1 MTIQEELL
9 SSRTNGILLPLAA
22 MKTDSDWGVGDFGSL
37 EEWTEFLAS
46 LGTKIIQ
53 ILPLQETAPGENCPY
68 SALSAFATDPV
79 YVQISQVPDI
89 AHSHEAQEHISLLTE
104 QIAAWRHAH
113 KAPFFAVKQAKLKA
127 LWFGYQ
133 QFLRTEQSTRSARF
147 RAFEAYQSAQQ
158 GWLRSYAI
166 FRALKEFY
174 KWQTWTAWPENLR
187 NFEQTA
193 VNAFEAEYKEYVQFF
208 AYIQWILDGQLRRA
222 KAFAKQKGIL
232 IFGDI
237 PFGTNL
243 DSAEVWA
250 ERANYRLGWEI
261 GAPADQF
268 SKGGQRW
275 GLPAY
280 DWAYQHANNL
290 DLWRRKIR
298 RVTELYDIFRLDH
311 LVGFFR
317 TYVFAPGD
325 EIGAFDV
332 EGEQNQIDRGYA
344 FLRMVLEEA
353 GGKLAVG
360 EDLGVIPAFVRRMLV
375 DLRIPG
381 YKVLRW
387 EREDNGYYREPRNY
401 PVVSL
406 ATTSTHDTETVRGWW
421 ETENRTERA
430 HIWEMISAQKTP
442 EGAPWNLE
450 TQRAILRRVLDSA
463 SALTLFSWQDITG
476 TLERINT
483 PGTVGNE
490 NWTYRSPH
498 TPKQSAQVY
507 APQLIM
513 YRELLRE
520 TGRAA

>member
-1 MTIQEELL
+1 MTIQDQVL
-9 SSRTNGILLPLAA
+9 SSRLNGVLLPLSA
-22 MKTDSDWGVGDFGSL
+22 MKTAGDWGVGDFSSL
-37 EEWTEFLAS
+37 REWTEFLAAQ
-46 LGTKIIQ
+46 GAKIIQ

-79 YVQISQVPDI
+79 YADISNVPDV
-89 AHSHEAQEHISLLTE
+89 AASPRAQEFIDSISFKIRE
-104 QIAAWRHAH
+104 WHDAPR
-113 KAPFFAVKQAKLKA
+113 APFFAVKQAKLKA

-133 QFLRTEQSTRSARF
+133 YFLETQAAANSPRF
-147 RAFEAYQSAQQ
+147 QAFEAYCAAQA
-158 GWLRSYAI
+158 GWLRGYAL
-166 FRALKEFY
+166 FRAIKEFY
-174 KWQTWTAWPENLR
+174 KWQTWTQWPEGLR
-187 NFEQTA
+187 NFEPAA
-193 VNAFEAEYKEYVQFF
+193 VRAFEAQYREYVHYFS
-208 AYIQWILDGQLRRA
+208 YMQWILDLQLRQA
-222 KAFAKQKGIL
+222 KTFAQEKGVL

-243 DSAEVWA
+243 DSAEVWS

-280 DWAYQHANNL
+280 DWVYQHSHNL

-325 EIGAFDV
+325 QVGGFDIQ
-332 EGEQNQIDRGYA
+332 GEQNQIDRGYN
-344 FLRMVLEEA
+344 FLRMVLDEA
-353 GGKLAVG
+353 KGKLPVG
-360 EDLGVIPAFVRRMLV
+360 EDLGVIPNYVRRMLA

-401 PVVSL
+401 PQVSL

-421 ETENRTERA
+421 ETMDVHERA
-430 HIWEMISAQKTP
+430 NIWEMISAQKTDGNVP
-442 EGAPWNLE
+442 FNDYS
-450 TQRAILRRVLDSA
+450 QRAILRRVLESNSA
-463 SALTLFSWQDITG
+463 ITLFSWQDIIG
-476 TLERINT
+476 TLDRVNT
-483 PGTVGNE
+483 PGTVGE
-490 NWTYRSPH
+490 DNWTYRSAY
-498 TPKQSAQVY
+498 TPDQAAQVY
-507 APQLIM
+507 APQLAT
-513 YRELLRE
+513 YRELLKE
-520 TGRAA
+520 TGRV